1 MLLVR
6 DRQCNTFKFE
16 IWRYWNR
23 VRYIDSRS
31 SEGRKLEMNCDVI
44 KNESVAIIKEISL
57 SNSSAGEMED
67 SVITD

>member
-1 MLLVR
+1 
-6 DRQCNTFKFE
+6 
-16 IWRYWNR
+16 
-23 VRYIDSRS
+23 
-31 SEGRKLEMNCDVI
+31 MNCDVI